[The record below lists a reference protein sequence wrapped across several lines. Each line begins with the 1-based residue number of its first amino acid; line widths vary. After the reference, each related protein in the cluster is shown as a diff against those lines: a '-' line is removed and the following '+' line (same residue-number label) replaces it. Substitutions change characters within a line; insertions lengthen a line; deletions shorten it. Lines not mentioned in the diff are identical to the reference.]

1 MSSSSAASIKQQKA
15 VSKKNARAP
24 CARKKCS
31 HEGCTKLARAGGVC
45 VRHGSKLKQC
55 SSEGCTHI
63 VVKGGVRV
71 RHGAKAKYSR
81 CKSVDGCTNFAIN
94 GGVYVSNTGQNMRGR
109 NAAKEGVQNMLK
121 TLECASGMERKNKH
135 KPNVE
140 ETSKVK
146 GNIRAQI
153 MMSLLHLDPSSR

>member
-1 MSSSSAASIKQQKA
+1 MCHHQKQQVSIKQQKA

-55 SSEGCTHI
+55 SSEGCTNI
-63 VVKGGVRV
+63 VVKGGVCI
-71 RHGAKAKYSR
+71 RHGAKVKYSR

-94 GGVYVSNTGQNMRGR
+94 GGVCIKHGAEYVRKKCSKGGCT
-109 NAAKEGVQNMLK
+109 KYMLK
-121 TLECASGMERKNKH
+121 MLECASGMERKNK
-135 KPNVE
+135 PNVE
-140 ETSKVK
+140 ESSKGK
-146 GNIRAQI
+146 GNI
-153 MMSLLHLDPSSR
+153 